1 MSLRKRPESSQE
13 RKPLQ
18 SRHSEDDQQQPHEKS
33 DITGDVGN
41 IAILFFLYLL
51 QGIPLG
57 VGQAIPMLLQNRG
70 ASYKEQAEF
79 SFAYWPFSSELTQY
93 CAKTQKSVHVSQIYL
108 SYDNDE

>member
-1 MSLRKRPESSQE
+1 MALRKRQENSQE
-13 RKPLQ
+13 QKLLN
-18 SRHSEDDQQQPHEKS
+18 SNNKDEEHSEKS

-70 ASYKEQAEF
+70 ASYKQQAEF
-79 SFAYWPFSSELTQY
+79 SFAYWPFSSKL
-93 CAKTQKSVHVSQIYL
+93 KIFSLFRNPIY
-108 SYDNDE
+108 E

>member
-1 MSLRKRPESSQE
+1 MSLRKRPESSKE
-13 RKPLQ
+13 RKPLH
-18 SRHSEDDQQQPHEKS
+18 STRSEDDQQPHEKS

-70 ASYKEQAEF
+70 ASYKQQAEF
-79 SFAYWPFSSELTQY
+79 SFAYWPFSSEFSAHFHNRTTHIEL
-93 CAKTQKSVHVSQIYL
+93 QIICI
-108 SYDNDE
+108 